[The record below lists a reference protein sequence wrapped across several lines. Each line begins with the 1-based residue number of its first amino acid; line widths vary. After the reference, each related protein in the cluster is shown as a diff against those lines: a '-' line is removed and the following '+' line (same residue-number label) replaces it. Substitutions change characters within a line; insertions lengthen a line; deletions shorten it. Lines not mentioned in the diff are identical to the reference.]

1 MDVTDVA
8 SARQRPVGLVE
19 LARIPVRRWRM
30 VLATATLVLLAVL
43 GYLFVLPATYTA
55 TTAVV
60 VRPVVTD
67 PFSVQSVAADRAV
80 NMTAESGIA
89 TSNDVI
95 DEVAG
100 ITGRDPEAVAD
111 ALEVET
117 PVGGQVMRFS
127 YSGRGEQ
134 EAVDG
139 ANGAAEAYLELRK
152 GMYENQRAAVLKSYD
167 DTIAVVTAQRTTTQK
182 SLPANQPSSNP
193 SPRTSALL
201 DQLRALNDQLATLAE
216 QRSKVASAD
225 LSPGSVTSA
234 ARTPVPSS
242 RDAAPLI
249 LVAGLLGGLL
259 LGGLVA
265 FVRESLDRRVRTA
278 GEAATAIGA
287 PLLGTVRRDRSGQPD
302 EADLRYLVLALGRW
316 VDGPQ
321 RTPLV
326 VLSSSADEGR
336 EQVTAGLAVV
346 LAAAGHEVR
355 LGVTPESLDR
365 IRPLMLDAQR
375 RNPPVEPAR
384 SKLPRPRPAPAT
396 TAVPSATPAPAPT
409 PAPTPAAGAGPE
421 DTMVIPAARKP
432 RPFPTAEAKNGAVYR
447 STTTDDKTEVIPTT
461 PRPGPAT
468 GTAADGQELR
478 IGPGR
483 VRLVDL
489 DAAPGDGLTVLDAPP
504 ALHDERGVRAARE
517 GRAVLVAAR
526 DRTRTNQLQ
535 QLVERLRA
543 VGVEPFGFVVTGAG
557 RD

>member
-19 LARIPVRRWRM
+19 LARIPLRRWRI
-30 VLATATLVLLAVL
+30 VLASAALVLAAVL
-43 GYLFVLPATYTA
+43 AYLFVLPATYTG

-67 PFSVQSVAADRAV
+67 PFSVPSGGADRAV

-95 DEVAG
+95 DKVAG
-100 ITGRDPEAVAD
+100 ITGRDTKEVAD

-127 YSGRGEQ
+127 YAGHSER

-139 ANGAAEAYLELRK
+139 ANGAAESYLELRK
-152 GMYENQRAAVLKSYD
+152 GMYENQRAGVLKSYD
-167 DTIAVVTAQRTTTQK
+167 DTIDLVTAQRTTTQR
-182 SLPANQPSSNP
+182 SLPANQSSSNP

-242 RDAAPLI
+242 RDAAPLL

-278 GEAATAIGA
+278 AEAAATIGA
-287 PLLGTVRRDRSGQPD
+287 PLLGTVRCRRGGQPD
-302 EADLRYLVLALGRW
+302 ESDLRYLVLALGRW

-326 VLSSSADEGR
+326 VLSSATDEAR
-336 EQVTAGLAVV
+336 EQVTAGLAAV
-346 LAAAGHEVR
+346 LAAAGHDVR

-384 SKLPRPRPAPAT
+384 SRPLPRPRPVPATTPAT
-396 TAVPSATPAPAPT
+396 TA
-409 PAPTPAAGAGPE
+409 AGPE
-421 DTMVIPAARKP
+421 DTAVIPAVRKP
-432 RPFPTAEAKNGAVYR
+432 RPFPTAAEAKNGAVYR
-447 STTTDDKTEVIPTT
+447 STTNGEDKTEIIPTA
-461 PRPGPAT
+461 RPAAGGAAT
-468 GTAADGQELR
+468 DGQELR
-478 IGPGR
+478 IGTGK

-489 DAAPGDGLTVLDAPP
+489 DGASSEGLTVLDAPP

-517 GRAVLVAAR
+517 GRALLVAAR
-526 DRTRTNQLQ
+526 DRTRTGQLT
-535 QLVERLRA
+535 QLVDRLRA
-543 VGVEPFGFVVTGAG
+543 VGVEPVGFVLTGDG

>member
-19 LARIPVRRWRM
+19 LARTPLRRWRA
-30 VLATATLVLLAVL
+30 VLASAALALLGVL

-95 DEVAG
+95 DRVAA
-100 ITGRDPEAVAD
+100 ITNRESEDVAD

-127 YSGRGEQ
+127 YAGRSER
-134 EAVDG
+134 EAVEG
-139 ANGAAEAYLELRK
+139 ANGAAQAYLELRK
-152 GMYENQRAAVLKSYD
+152 VMYENQRAAVLKSYD
-167 DTIAVVTAQRTTTQK
+167 DTIAVVTAQRATTQR
-182 SLPANQPSSNP
+182 SLPSSQVSSNP

-249 LVAGLLGGLL
+249 LLAGLLGGLL

-265 FVRESLDRRVRTA
+265 FLLESWDRRVRTPA
-278 GEAATAIGA
+278 DAAAVIGA
-287 PLLGTVRRDRSGQPD
+287 PLLGTVRRKSNGQPD
-302 EADLRYLVLALGRW
+302 EADLRYLALALARW
-316 VDGPQ
+316 LDGPQ

-326 VLSSSADEGR
+326 VLSSAADEGR
-336 EQVTAGLAVV
+336 EQITAGLAAV

-355 LGVTPESLDR
+355 LGLTPEAVDR

-375 RNPPVEPAR
+375 RNPPVE
-384 SKLPRPRPAPAT
+384 LPRTP
-396 TAVPSATPAPAPT
+396 VP
-409 PAPTPAAGAGPE
+409 
-421 DTMVIPAARKP
+421 
-432 RPFPTAEAKNGAVYR
+432 
-447 STTTDDKTEVIPTT
+447 
-461 PRPGPAT
+461 
-468 GTAADGQELR
+468 
-478 IGPGR
+478 
-483 VRLVDL
+483 
-489 DAAPGDGLTVLDAPP
+489 
-504 ALHDERGVRAARE
+504 
-517 GRAVLVAAR
+517 
-526 DRTRTNQLQ
+526 
-535 QLVERLRA
+535 
-543 VGVEPFGFVVTGAG
+543 
-557 RD
+557 

>member
-1 MDVTDVA
+1 MDLTDVA

-19 LARIPVRRWRM
+19 LARIPLRRWRT
-30 VLATATLVLLAVL
+30 VLGCAALVLLAVL

-67 PFSVQSVAADRAV
+67 PFSVPSGGADRAV

-95 DEVAG
+95 DKVAR
-100 ITGRDPEAVAD
+100 ITGRETREVAD

-127 YSGRGEQ
+127 YAGHSER

-139 ANGAAEAYLELRK
+139 ANGAAESYLALRK
-152 GMYENQRAAVLKSYD
+152 GMYENQRAGVLTSYD
-167 DTIAVVTAQRTTTQK
+167 DTIDLVTAQRATTQR
-182 SLPANQPSSNP
+182 SLPANQSSSNP

-234 ARTPVPSS
+234 ARPPVPSS
-242 RDAAPLI
+242 RNAAPLI

-265 FVRESLDRRVRTA
+265 FARESLDRRVRTSA
-278 GEAATAIGA
+278 EAAAAVGA
-287 PLLGTVRRDRSGQPD
+287 PLLGRVRRRRGGQPD
-302 EADLRYLVLALGRW
+302 ESDLRYLVLALGRW
-316 VDGPQ
+316 VDGP
-321 RTPLV
+321 RRSPLV
-326 VLSSSADEGR
+326 VLSPATDEGR
-336 EQVTAGLAVV
+336 EQISAGLAAV

-355 LGVTPESLDR
+355 LGVTPESLER
-365 IRPLMLDAQR
+365 IRRLMLDAQR
-375 RNPPVEPAR
+375 RHPPVESAR
-384 SKLPRPRPAPAT
+384 PRVPRPRPVPAT
-396 TAVPSATPAPAPT
+396 TPAPAAT
-409 PAPTPAAGAGPE
+409 AGPE
-421 DTMVIPAARKP
+421 DTAVVPAVRKP
-432 RPFPTAEAKNGAVYR
+432 RPFPVPAEAKNGAVYR
-447 STTTDDKTEVIPTT
+447 STTTAQDKREPST
-461 PRPGPAT
+461 RPAT
-468 GTAADGQELR
+468 ADGAATDGQELR
-478 IGPGR
+478 IGTGR

-489 DAAPGDGLTVLDAPP
+489 DGASSDGLTVLDAPP

-526 DRTRTNQLQ
+526 DRTRTGQLT
-535 QLVERLRA
+535 QLVDRLRA
-543 VGVEPFGFVVTGAG
+543 VGVEPFGFVLTGDG

>member
-19 LARIPVRRWRM
+19 LARIPLRRWRI
-30 VLATATLVLLAVL
+30 VLASAALVLLAVL

-95 DEVAG
+95 DRVAG
-100 ITGRDPEAVAD
+100 ITDRDQEDVAD

-127 YSGRGEQ
+127 YAGRSER
-134 EAVDG
+134 EAVEG
-139 ANGAAEAYLELRK
+139 ANGAAQAYLELRK

-167 DTIAVVTAQRTTTQK
+167 DTIAVVTAQRATTQK
-182 SLPANQPSSNP
+182 ALPSSQVSSNP

-249 LVAGLLGGLL
+249 LLAGLLGGLL

-265 FVRESLDRRVRTA
+265 FVLESLDRRVRTA
-278 GEAATAIGA
+278 ADATAVIGA
-287 PLLGTVRRDRSGQPD
+287 PLLGTVRRGPGGQPD
-302 EADLRYLVLALGRW
+302 EADLRYLVLALARW
-316 VDGPQ
+316 LDGPQ

-326 VLSSSADEGR
+326 VLSSAADEGR
-336 EQVTAGLAVV
+336 EQISAGLAVV

-355 LGVTPESLDR
+355 LGLTPEAVDR

-384 SKLPRPRPAPAT
+384 TQVPRPRPAPA
-396 TAVPSATPAPAPT
+396 ATPV
-409 PAPTPAAGAGPE
+409 PAATVSPGAGGGPE
-421 DTMVIPAARKP
+421 DTMVIPAVRKP
-432 RPFPTAEAKNGAVYR
+432 RPFPSTPETNGVYR
-447 STTTDDKTEVIPTT
+447 STTSEETQVIP
-461 PRPGPAT
+461 PASRSGPDA
-468 GTAADGQELR
+468 GGAAEGVELR
-478 IGPGR
+478 IGTGR
-483 VRLVDL
+483 VHLVNL
-489 DAAPGDGLTVLDAPP
+489 DSPSSAGLTLLDAPP

-517 GRAVLVAAR
+517 GRAVLVTAR
-526 DRTRTNQLQ
+526 DITRVQQLT
-535 QLVERLRA
+535 QLVERLRS

>member
-19 LARIPVRRWRM
+19 LARIPLRRWRI
-30 VLATATLVLLAVL
+30 VLASAALVLTAVL

-67 PFSVQSVAADRAV
+67 PFSVPSGGADRAV

-95 DEVAG
+95 DDVAR
-100 ITGRDPEAVAD
+100 ITGRDTEEVAD

-127 YSGRGEQ
+127 YAGHSER

-139 ANGAAEAYLELRK
+139 ANGAAESYLDLRK

-167 DTIAVVTAQRTTTQK
+167 DTIDLVTAQRTTTQR
-182 SLPANQPSSNP
+182 SLPANQNSTNP

-278 GEAATAIGA
+278 AEAASTVGA
-287 PLLGTVRRDRSGQPD
+287 PLLGTVRRRRGGQPD
-302 EADLRYLVLALGRW
+302 DSDLRYLVLALGRW

-326 VLSSSADEGR
+326 VLSSAADEGR
-336 EQVTAGLAVV
+336 EQVTAGLAAV

-384 SKLPRPRPAPAT
+384 TRVPRPRPVPAT
-396 TAVPSATPAPAPT
+396 TPAPAAT
-409 PAPTPAAGAGPE
+409 AGPD
-421 DTMVIPAARKP
+421 DTAVIPAVRKP
-432 RPFPTAEAKNGAVYR
+432 RPFPAPAEAKNGAVYR
-447 STTTDDKTEVIPTT
+447 STTTAEDKTQVIPTA
-461 PRPGPAT
+461 RPVAAEGAAT
-468 GTAADGQELR
+468 DGQELR
-478 IGPGR
+478 IGAGR

-489 DAAPGDGLTVLDAPP
+489 EAASSAEGLTVLDAPP
-504 ALHDERGVRAARE
+504 ALHDERGVRAARD
-517 GRAVLVAAR
+517 GRAVLVAAQ
-526 DRTRTNQLQ
+526 DRTRTGQLT
-535 QLVERLRA
+535 QLVDRLRA
-543 VGVEPFGFVVTGAG
+543 VGVEPFGFVLTGDG

>member
-1 MDVTDVA
+1 MDLTDVA
-8 SARQRPVGLVE
+8 LARQRPVGLVE
-19 LARIPVRRWRM
+19 LARIPLRRWRI
-30 VLATATLVLLAVL
+30 VLAAAALVLLAVL
-43 GYLFVLPATYTA
+43 TYLFVLPTTYTA

-67 PFSVQSVAADRAV
+67 PFSVPSGGADRAV

-95 DEVAG
+95 DKVAA
-100 ITGRDPEAVAD
+100 ITGRETEEVAD

-127 YSGRGEQ
+127 YAGHSER

-139 ANGAAEAYLELRK
+139 ANGAAESYLELRE

-167 DTIAVVTAQRTTTQK
+167 DTIDLVTAQRATTQR
-182 SLPANQPSSNP
+182 SLPANQSSNNP

-242 RDAAPLI
+242 QDAAPLL

-278 GEAATAIGA
+278 AEAASTVGA
-287 PLLGTVRRDRSGQPD
+287 PLLGTVRRRRGGQPD
-302 EADLRYLVLALGRW
+302 DSDLRYLVLALGRW

-326 VLSSSADEGR
+326 VLSSAADEGR
-336 EQVTAGLAVV
+336 EQVTAGLAAV
-346 LAAAGHEVR
+346 LAAAGHVVR
-355 LGVTPESLDR
+355 LGVTPESLER
-365 IRPLMLDAQR
+365 IRPVMLDAQR
-375 RNPPVEPAR
+375 RNPPVRSAR
-384 SKLPRPRPAPAT
+384 PRVPRPRPVPAT
-396 TAVPSATPAPAPT
+396 TPATAT
-409 PAPTPAAGAGPE
+409 AGPE
-421 DTMVIPAARKP
+421 DTAVIPAVRKP
-432 RPFPTAEAKNGAVYR
+432 RPFPTPAEGKNGAVYR
-447 STTTDDKTEVIPTT
+447 STTLAEDKTEVTPTS
-461 PRPGPAT
+461 RPAT
-468 GTAADGQELR
+468 AEGAATAGPELR
-478 IGPGR
+478 IGAGK
-483 VRLVDL
+483 VCLVDL
-489 DAAPGDGLTVLDAPP
+489 NAPSSGCLTVLDAPP
-504 ALHDERGVRAARE
+504 ARYDERGVRAARE
-517 GRAVLVAAR
+517 GRAVLVAAL
-526 DRTRTNQLQ
+526 DRTRTNQLT
-535 QLVERLRA
+535 QLVDRLRA
-543 VGVEPFGFVVTGAG
+543 VGVEPFGFVLTGDG